1 MLDLT
6 ADGLRVRGELDGV
19 RGDLS
24 AARERVAELEG
35 EVAQLEEERVAER
48 QEAQARSVCMYR
60 GAGEKC
66 VHVYS
71 IYNSCI
77 ESYI

>member
-24 AARERVAELEG
+24 TSRERIAELEG
-35 EVAQLEEERVAER
+35 EVAKIEEERVSER
-48 QEAQARSVCMYR
+48 QEAQARST
-60 GAGEKC
+60 
-66 VHVYS
+66 
-71 IYNSCI
+71 CI
-77 ESYI
+77 HEI